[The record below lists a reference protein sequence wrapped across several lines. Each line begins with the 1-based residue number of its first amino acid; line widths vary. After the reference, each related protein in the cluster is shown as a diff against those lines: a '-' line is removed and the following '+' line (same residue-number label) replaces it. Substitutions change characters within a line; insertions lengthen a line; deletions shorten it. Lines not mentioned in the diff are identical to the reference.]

1 MQLEVWLPAAVE
13 GRHEGGVDVRVG
25 EAQRVAELVGRSLQQ
40 VRPLERVDRP
50 VLLCLIRRVLAGIS
64 N

>member
-25 EAQRVAELVGRSLQQ
+25 EAQRVAELVGRRLQQ

-50 VLLCLIRRVLAGIS
+50 VLLWLI
-64 N
+64 